1 MKPRNIFVWGIL
13 LICIIFLT
21 ACASSVKRIGDFSNY
36 EYTGQKFNKINVS
49 LSPEAQEKYQGRT
62 LFNADKLSW
71 AVQSQIRAKG
81 LFSDLSQDLI
91 EIVVTHLRIRSSFIA
106 TQVGIMAGADR
117 LEGDVFVKNAEGKVL
132 NSFRIAASYAL
143 GGRIGG
149 NDDIRMNWLYDK
161 FAELTVKNIL
171 GKRKEGTDAPQESTE
186 TESEQS
192 SASPEKLSQEQT
204 QQKEIS
210 KDSGIISITSDP
222 PDAKIFIDGEFK
234 GQTPAEISLSTGTY
248 QIFLQRQLYE
258 PYKESVVI
266 EKGQTK
272 TLNIRLSP
280 EGKEQK

>member
-49 LSPEAQEKYQGRT
+49 LSPEAQEKYRGY

-81 LFSDLSQDLI
+81 LFSDLSQNLI
-91 EIVVTHLRIRSSFIA
+91 EVVITHVRIRSSFIA

-186 TESEQS
+186 TESEQR
-192 SASPEKLSQEQT
+192 AVSPEKSSQEQT
-204 QQKEIS
+204 QQKEVP

-222 PDAKIFIDGEFK
+222 AGAKIFIDGEYK
-234 GQTPAEISLSTGTY
+234 GLTPAEISLTTGTY
-248 QIFLQRQLYE
+248 QLFLQLQLYK
-258 PYKESVVI
+258 PYMDSLTI
-266 EKGQTK
+266 EKGQTE
-272 TLNIRLSP
+272 TLNIKLSP
-280 EGKEQK
+280 AGEEQK